1 MRQVD
6 VVMGA
11 LPRGLGLVERVVR
24 GELDTR
30 GGPGVVRLAE
40 ESGLDKGQA
49 SRLLRDL
56 VGSGVLARDG
66 HEFRAGTD
74 LLAVAAQ
81 VGPWGAESRALLRG
95 LVARFGACAYVD
107 VLGGAMVL
115 SVRAELAAWAEFAWA
130 RAGRQTPVWCTG
142 AGRALLFDHSREA
155 VAELLGGEDFIGAG
169 GPYAPRTV
177 DDLLARVAA
186 DAARGVAVCES
197 EYDEDVLEVAA
208 PVRDPRGDIVA
219 AVSAVVPHAA
229 VRDDRAELV
238 AAVGDAASRL
248 ARLLG

>member
-1 MRQVD
+1 MD
-6 VVMGA
+6 VATGA

-24 GELDTR
+24 GELDSR

-56 VGSGVLARDG
+56 VGTGTLARDG
-66 HEFRAGTD
+66 HEFRAGAD
-74 LLAVAAQ
+74 LLAVAAEA
-81 VGPWGAESRALLRG
+81 GPWGVESRALLRE
-95 LVARFGACAYVD
+95 LVVRFGACAYVD
-107 VLGGAMVL
+107 VLCGAMVL
-115 SVRAELAAWAEFAWA
+115 SVRAELAAWAEFSWA
-130 RAGRQTPVWCTG
+130 RAGRLTPVWCTG
-142 AGRALLFDHSREA
+142 AGRALLFDHARAE
-155 VAELLGGEDFIGAG
+155 VAQLLGGEDFIGAG

-186 DAARGVAVCES
+186 DAGRGVAVCES
-197 EYDEDVLEVAA
+197 EYDEDVLEVSA

-229 VRDDRAELV
+229 ARDDRDEIV
-238 AAVGDAASRL
+238 AAIGDAAARL
-248 ARLLG
+248 ASLLG

>member
-1 MRQVD
+1 MD

-24 GELDTR
+24 GELDPR

-56 VGSGVLARDG
+56 VDSGMLVRAG
-66 HEFRAGTD
+66 HEFRAGAD
-74 LLAVAAQ
+74 LLAVAAEA
-81 VGPWGAESRALLRG
+81 GPWGVESRALLRG
-95 LVARFGACAYVD
+95 LVIRFGACAYVD
-107 VLGGAMVL
+107 VLCGAMVL
-115 SVRAELAAWAEFAWA
+115 SVRAELAAWAEFSWA
-130 RAGRQTPVWCTG
+130 RAGRLTPVWCTG
-142 AGRALLFDHSREA
+142 AGRALLFGQSHEGIT
-155 VAELLGGEDFIGAG
+155 ELLGGEDFIGAG

-177 DDLLARVAA
+177 DDLLLRVTA

-229 VRDDRAELV
+229 ARDDREELV
-238 AAVGDAASRL
+238 AAISDAAARL
-248 ARLLG
+248 ERLLG

>member
-1 MRQVD
+1 MD
-6 VVMGA
+6 VATGA

-24 GELDTR
+24 GELDSR

-56 VGSGVLARDG
+56 VGTGTLARDG
-66 HEFRAGTD
+66 NEFRAGAD
-74 LLAVAAQ
+74 LLAVAAEA
-81 VGPWGAESRALLRG
+81 GPWGVESRALLRE
-95 LVARFGACAYVD
+95 LVVRFGACAYVD
-107 VLGGAMVL
+107 VLCGAMVL
-115 SVRAELAAWAEFAWA
+115 SVRAELAAWAEFSWA
-130 RAGRQTPVWCTG
+130 RAGRLTPVWCTG
-142 AGRALLFDHSREA
+142 AGRALLFDHSRAE
-155 VAELLGGEDFIGAG
+155 VAQLLGGEDFIGAG

-186 DAARGVAVCES
+186 DAGRGVAVCES

-208 PVRDPRGDIVA
+208 PVRDPRGGVVA

-229 VRDDRAELV
+229 ARDDRDEIV
-238 AAVGDAASRL
+238 AAIGDAAARL
-248 ARLLG
+248 AILLG